1 VPLDP
6 GAAPWTRL
14 GAEPAAHWVPE
25 RERSGPGQDLDRI
38 LANSRPSLRRCNAG
52 CSASGST
59 SRRRSRLM
67 ERSTAPPAHIC
78 ILRSG
83 AGRASARDQS
93 NLTLKGPVSLRNR
106 FHEAGVVD
114 YWLIREP
121 SSTWCRG
128 LGAWN

>member
-1 VPLDP
+1 
-6 GAAPWTRL
+6 
-14 GAEPAAHWVPE
+14 
-25 RERSGPGQDLDRI
+25 
-38 LANSRPSLRRCNAG
+38 
-52 CSASGST
+52 
-59 SRRRSRLM
+59 M

-128 LGAWN
+128 LGAWNSLGLFGFTLGLGHSLASLYPASGRGPALRPVRRAS